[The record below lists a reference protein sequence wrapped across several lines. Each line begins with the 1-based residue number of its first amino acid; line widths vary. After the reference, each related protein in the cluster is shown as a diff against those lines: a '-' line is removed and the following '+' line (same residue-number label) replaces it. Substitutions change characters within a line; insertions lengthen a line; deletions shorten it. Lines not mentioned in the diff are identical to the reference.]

1 VALAHVTI
9 APSYVDAGATS
20 TITFETP
27 NERPPHATISL
38 SIEAPPGVA
47 FSRVTPPAGWTLSLT
62 TTSARWTGGRIGG
75 RRTVGFPVRALTRT
89 RVGNQVFRAVQGYD
103 DGRQV
108 RWPATLSVL
117 PATGAEASSQD
128 RGRVIAASVAGLLV
142 LAGSVLVLRRLRRPP
157 LQER

>member
-1 VALAHVTI
+1 V
-9 APSYVDAGATS
+9 
-20 TITFETP
+20 
-27 NERPPHATISL
+27 
-38 SIEAPPGVA
+38 
-47 FSRVTPPAGWTLSLT
+47 RV
-62 TTSARWTGGRIGG
+62 
-75 RRTVGFPVRALTRT
+75 LTRT
-89 RVGNQVFRAVQGYD
+89 RVGDQVFRAVQGYD

>member
-75 RRTVGFPVRALTRT
+75 RRTVGFPVRVLTRT

>member
-1 VALAHVTI
+1 VTI
-9 APSYVDAGATS
+9 APSYVEAGATS

-27 NERPPHATISL
+27 NERPPHATIAL

-47 FSRVTPPAGWTLSLT
+47 FSRVTPPAGWRLSLT
-62 TTSARWTGGRIGG
+62 TTNARWTGGRIDG
-75 RRTVGFPVRALTRT
+75 RRTVGFPVRVLTRT
-89 RVGNQVFRAVQGYD
+89 RVGDQVFRAVQSYD

-142 LAGSVLVLRRLRRPP
+142 IAGSVLVLRRLRRPP